1 MVSALDAIR
10 AEHKDLDRVLTVL
23 AAGVD
28 ALSDDGPR
36 PNLELLAAAV
46 YYVRVFPERY
56 HHPKEEAHLFK
67 ALRRRRPESAGL
79 LDRLEA
85 QHAEGEGL
93 TAALGAAL
101 EALDRD
107 DPEGLAALK
116 RATEHFVAFQRR
128 HIGLEE
134 REVLPLAEQC
144 LDQADWREIDQA
156 FARNSDPLFAD
167 NLQSG
172 FRALHARITGG

>member
-1 MVSALDAIR
+1 MASALDAIK
-10 AEHKDLDRVLTVL
+10 AEHKDLDRVLAVL
-23 AAGVD
+23 AASVRE
-28 ALSDDGPR
+28 LSGSGPR
-36 PNLELLAAAV
+36 PNLDLLAAAV

-56 HHPKEEAHLFK
+56 HHPKEEAYLFK

-79 LDRLEA
+79 LDELEA
-85 QHAEGEGL
+85 QHAEGERL
-93 TAALGAAL
+93 TAALGETL
-101 EALDRD
+101 EAVDRD
-107 DPEGLAALK
+107 YPEGLAALK
-116 RATEHFVAFQRR
+116 QATERFVAFQRR

-144 LDQADWREIDQA
+144 LGEADWREIDQA